1 MRFSHPALTFS
12 RADVYLDP
20 RVQLGGTFF
29 PRNDDEIA
37 IRDVEGV
44 NGDNWETIEISAA
57 DLFRTAAPRAG

>member
-1 MRFSHPALTFS
+1 MTFSHPTLTFS

-20 RVQLGGTFF
+20 TWRHFF